1 MAGKPVNLKAAPR
14 QPIVEINRTGSWGR
28 VEYHHLLEC
37 GHTEI
42 RKRAA
47 GSTTLSCSGCVL
59 AAQHEAQQSREVV
72 LPDAADDL
80 LDRIGSEMA
89 ASERTA
95 AQVRAGLSARLG
107 VPPEAVDVAT
117 DVDEEG
123 RMRVSYAV
131 ILLSVDEI
139 ARLIR

>member
-1 MAGKPVNLKAAPR
+1 
-14 QPIVEINRTGSWGR
+14 
-28 VEYHHLLEC
+28 
-37 GHTEI
+37 
-42 RKRAA
+42 
-47 GSTTLSCSGCVL
+47 VL